1 MIQIEYQSLTSR
13 KQQKADRDSIWDL
26 WDTSECQGKVIEEI
40 DKRVIDLEKLVA
52 GQLDHIAEV
61 TRLVEQVPMCQL
73 QSFSC
78 LRMLTIVSIGLRLPV
93 LSR

>member
-26 WDTSECQGKVIEEI
+26 WDTSERQGKVIEEM

-52 GQLDHIAEV
+52 GQLDHITEV
-61 TRLVEQVPMCQL
+61 THLVEQVPIAVL
-73 QSFSC
+73 LLFENADN
-78 LRMLTIVSIGLRLPV
+78 RLHRFETASTV
-93 LSR
+93 KVRG